1 MILNFTRPAII
12 ATQLLSRKK
21 ENKQIEVNLNKNH
34 KLQTIF
40 IWTGIGLSAL
50 ILCLASIYWG

>member
-21 ENKQIEVNLNKNH
+21 TPKKIQVTLNNDH
-34 KLQTIF
+34 KLQTTF
-40 IWTGIGLSAL
+40 IWASIGLSML
-50 ILCLASIYWG
+50 SLYLASIYWS